1 VSCHSVCDVVCV
13 EVGLFDLEV
22 NTLSKILCVM
32 VIIMSLVMM
41 IIKVRHFSHAVQ
53 SHS

>member
-1 VSCHSVCDVVCV
+1 MCV

-41 IIKVRHFSHAVQ
+41 IIKVRQSCHTVQ
-53 SHS
+53 SH